1 MYVMYVSYYILM
13 QCNVMC
19 VCNVC
24 NVCDVMYVNVSNL
37 CNICMIHCIVLYFDV
52 M

>member
-1 MYVMYVSYYILM
+1 MYVMYVSYCILM

-24 NVCDVMYVNVSNL
+24 NVCNVSNL